1 MNEPGY
7 DVVMALGKDYT
18 GQDCSLSRSLE
29 LLGERWTLLVIQN
42 AIYGVRRFS
51 DFQVRLDIPK
61 AVLSDRLARL
71 TEGGVLEKRAYQ
83 SSPVRYEY
91 VPTEAGA
98 ELWPVIYGLSAW
110 GKRHIGGESP
120 RLFRH
125 AECGSGLL
133 PSTHCPQCGP
143 VHPRDVEMYPGPGP
157 KRTDRVSQAM
167 NRPRR
172 LLEPLVPEPQA

>member
-1 MNEPGY
+1 
-7 DVVMALGKDYT
+7 MALGKDYP
-18 GQDCSLSRSLE
+18 GQDCSLSRALE
-29 LLGERWTLLVIQN
+29 MLGERWTLLVVQN

-83 SSPVRYEY
+83 ASPVRYEY
-91 VPTEAGA
+91 VPTDAGV
-98 ELWPVIYGLSAW
+98 ELWPVVYALGVW
-110 GKRHIGGESP
+110 GYRHIGGEPP

-125 AECGSGLL
+125 AECGAALL
-133 PSTHCPQCGP
+133 PSTDCSACGP
-143 VHPRDVEMYPGPGP
+143 VHPRDVEMYPGPGA

-172 LLEPLVPEPQA
+172 LLVPVELEPQA

>member
-1 MNEPGY
+1 
-7 DVVMALGKDYT
+7 MALGKDYV
-18 GQDCSLSRSLE
+18 GQDCTLSRALE
-29 LLGERWTLLVIQN
+29 LLGERWTLLVVQN

-83 SSPVRYEY
+83 SSPPRYEY
-91 VPTEAGA
+91 VPTEAGI
-98 ELWPVIYGLSAW
+98 ELWPVIYGLGVW
-110 GKRHIGGESP
+110 GKRHIGGEPP

-125 AECGSGLL
+125 ADCGEGLL
-133 PSTHCPQCGP
+133 PSTDCPKCGP
-143 VHPRDVEMYPGPGP
+143 VDPHDVEMYPGPGP
-157 KRTDRVSQAM
+157 KRTDRVSRAM

-172 LLEPLVPEPQA
+172 LLEPLVLEPQA